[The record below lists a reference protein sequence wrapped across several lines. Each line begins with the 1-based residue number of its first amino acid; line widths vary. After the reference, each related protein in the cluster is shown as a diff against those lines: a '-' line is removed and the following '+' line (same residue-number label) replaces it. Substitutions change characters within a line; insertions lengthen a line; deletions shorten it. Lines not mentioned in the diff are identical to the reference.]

1 MKKYILCSVIALG
14 SLSCTDSFL
23 EEKMVSTITQDYFET
38 EQGLEQLIVGTYDA
52 LRVTKQYEQGPSTF
66 MSGVD
71 NFTNKTPNRGM
82 YSPSEWNAT
91 GRFANWANS
100 LCGENSKSL
109 LGFYPIINN
118 CNRAILSIRE
128 GKALGK
134 FATDAEYAARSLS
147 EALFNRAY
155 SVYIMSTM
163 YGAIYVPQGYTTE
176 LPSNY
181 NYMRQSVPGIYSML
195 IGDLRYA
202 YDHLPDVSE
211 QNLSADFGRAT
222 KGAAAHFLAK
232 LYLQRAQA
240 EKFGTAE
247 YGVDVMVMLI
257 LAIRSHILVC
267 YIKVRELLIWIHVFI
282 MLLQLLIMVIMN
294 WSQILASC
302 SVIL

>member
-1 MKKYILCSVIALG
+1 M
-14 SLSCTDSFL
+14 
-23 EEKMVSTITQDYFET
+23 
-38 EQGLEQLIVGTYDA
+38 
-52 LRVTKQYEQGPSTF
+52 
-66 MSGVD
+66 
-71 NFTNKTPNRGM
+71 
-82 YSPSEWNAT
+82 
-91 GRFANWANS
+91 
-100 LCGENSKSL
+100 
-109 LGFYPIINN
+109 
-118 CNRAILSIRE
+118 
-128 GKALGK
+128 GK